1 PNNLEQQLF
10 NLKENIK
17 EERTQDDILYEII
30 LKSGLSLSEKIEVKE
45 IQNKKVY
52 SIMNGF
58 LIICLEKDLNLDF
71 IKAIAELKPAKIV
84 CLDIGFKNNDQLKT
98 NAVQIMKSI
107 KFDGENSIEFKTV

>member
-1 PNNLEQQLF
+1 M
-10 NLKENIK
+10 
-17 EERTQDDILYEII
+17 LYEDITGEII
-30 LKSGLSLSEKIEVKE
+30 KAFY
-45 IQNKKVY
+45 KVY
-52 SIMNGF
+52 NKLGYGF
-58 LIICLEKDLNLDF
+58 LIICLEKELNLDF